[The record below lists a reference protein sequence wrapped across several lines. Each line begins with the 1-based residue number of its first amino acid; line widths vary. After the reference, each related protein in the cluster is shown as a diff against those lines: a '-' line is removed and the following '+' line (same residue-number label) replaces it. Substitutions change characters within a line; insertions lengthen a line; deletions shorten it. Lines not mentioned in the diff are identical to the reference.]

1 MADKI
6 KKQDFVEV
14 DYTGKLEDNTVF
26 DTTDKKTAQ
35 DAGLPTEKAKFG
47 PMIICVGERQLLP
60 GLDDTLVD
68 KEINKEYEVNL
79 SPENAFGK
87 RDVKKMKIVPMSMF
101 KEHKVQPHP
110 GLQIDVDGKMGT
122 ITRVAGG
129 RIIVNFN
136 HPLAGKNVVYT
147 VKINRIITDQ
157 KEKIA
162 SFLNTAM
169 KIGEDNIKTEINED
183 KAEVTLPMLL
193 PEQFTDAIGKKL
205 AELVG
210 LKEVNFKSKEVKKE

>member
-136 HPLAGKNVVYT
+136 HPLAGKTVVYT